1 MRIVVSV
8 AWTTSLSIV
17 ALVPI
22 DVWNTLQHK
31 SGGTGG
37 PIGVM
42 WSISYWSAAAV
53 ASYTE
58 M

>member
-42 WSISYWSAAAV
+42 WSISYWSAAGV
-53 ASYTE
+53 ACSVE

>member
-42 WSISYWSAAAV
+42 WSISFWSAAAV
-53 ASYTE
+53 ACY